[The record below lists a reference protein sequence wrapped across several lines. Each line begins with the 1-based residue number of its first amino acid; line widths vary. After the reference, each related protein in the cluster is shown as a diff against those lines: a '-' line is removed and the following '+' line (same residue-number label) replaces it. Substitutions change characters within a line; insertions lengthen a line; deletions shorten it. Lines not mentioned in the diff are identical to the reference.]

1 MLQDIKLADSSAK
14 KNLILNNRIHCEMF
28 YYNPIYAQLLAM
40 RNQLHENEIEIN
52 EEDLA
57 SKIKK
62 AIPSIEKY

>member
-1 MLQDIKLADSSAK
+1 
-14 KNLILNNRIHCEMF
+14 MF

-62 AIPSIEKY
+62 AIPSTEKY